1 MVKKQPKRRAWR
13 KVKVDDVEEA
23 MEDDRLISKM
33 KRWDRPE
40 AQKGKDGSA
49 DASELFTIDTKGSF
63 EGLSA
68 TSRREIARAKLFP
81 PKGPNIGL
89 SATEET
95 KVSRAEGS
103 LGAASKRGR
112 GSKEPEVFDLWAG
125 PDPATARKQRAQ
137 AEEEAAMTVIRR
149 PMTRPSKVPKTLH
162 QKVSAAPPVIPAH
175 EGQSMNPTEEAYE
188 DLACTAAARQL
199 EKEAEADALERKLRP
214 ITHELRERLG
224 QDAVKDLDDEAQ
236 MKLWRSLAGKQNG
249 DREDDEAGGEGSRDH
264 GDAAGKRKR
273 EQLAGREQ
281 KSQAQRNREK
291 RRKDLDAKQAQK
303 LASKKL
309 EKQVGEVGALL
320 KEMKEAKEFQ
330 QRRREYRDA
339 HRAKG
344 LEDEA
349 KGISSRRHRLGRTRF
364 AEEALVVPDAQAAA
378 AGCMRS
384 MPLKASAVK
393 ERLSSIVRRGLVTAP
408 PEASKSE
415 AKRHKSKANRVK
427 NGRKFVSPLLRD
439 NLLLR

>member
-1 MVKKQPKRRAWR
+1 MVKKQPKKRGWR

-23 MEDDRLISKM
+23 MEDDRVIGKM
-33 KRWDRPE
+33 KRFDRPE
-40 AQKGKDGSA
+40 AQKGKDGTA

-63 EGLSA
+63 EGVSA

-81 PKGPNIGL
+81 PKGPNLGL
-89 SATEET
+89 SAAEET
-95 KVSRAEGS
+95 RVSRAEGS
-103 LGAASKRGR
+103 LGAASKCSH
-112 GSKEPEVFDLWAG
+112 GSKEPEVFDLWAA
-125 PDPATARKQRAQ
+125 PDPATVRKQRAQ

-188 DLACTAAARQL
+188 DLACTAAAKHL

-224 QDAVKDLDDEAQ
+224 QDAVNDLDDEAQ

-249 DREDDEAGGEGSRDH
+249 DREDEAGDGGGQEND
-264 GDAAGKRKR
+264 DAPGKRK
-273 EQLAGREQ
+273 REQ
-281 KSQAQRNREK
+281 KSQAQRNRQK
-291 RRKDLDAKQAQK
+291 QRKGLDAKQAQK
-303 LASKKL
+303 LAIKKM

-320 KEMKEAKEFQ
+320 KDMRETKDFQ
-330 QRRREYRDA
+330 QRRREYRAA

-408 PEASKSE
+408 PEASKGE
-415 AKRHKSKANRVK
+415 HKRHKSRANKVK

>member
-13 KVKVDDVEEA
+13 KVKVNDVEEA
-23 MEDDRLISKM
+23 MEDDRLIGKM

-49 DASELFTIDTKGSF
+49 EASELFTIDTKGSF

-81 PKGPNIGL
+81 PKGPNTGL

-103 LGAASKRGR
+103 LGAASKRVR
-112 GSKEPEVFDLWAG
+112 GSKESEVFDLWAA
-125 PDPATARKQRAQ
+125 PDPATARKQRAR

-149 PMTRPSKVPKTLH
+149 PMTRPSKVPKTLY

-236 MKLWRSLAGKQNG
+236 MKLWRSLTGKQNG
-249 DREDDEAGGEGSRDH
+249 DREDEEAGGEGSRDH
-264 GDAAGKRKR
+264 GDAARKR
-273 EQLAGREQ
+273 MREQ

-291 RRKDLDAKQAQK
+291 TRKDLDAKQAQK
-303 LASKKL
+303 LAGKKL

-330 QRRREYRDA
+330 QRRREYRAA

-349 KGISSRRHRLGRTRF
+349 KGVSSRRHRLGRTRF

-393 ERLSSIVRRGLVTAP
+393 ERLASIVRRGLVTAP